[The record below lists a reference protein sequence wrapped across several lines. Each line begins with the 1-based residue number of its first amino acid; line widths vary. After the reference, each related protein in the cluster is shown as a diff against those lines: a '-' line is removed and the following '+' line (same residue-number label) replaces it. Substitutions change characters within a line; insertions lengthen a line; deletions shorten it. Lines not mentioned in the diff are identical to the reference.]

1 MKTNFI
7 FLLIFFCLFLSACGN
22 ITVEKFDSYKW
33 KNLNLNIEENQDLRW
48 NMMNDLRKKHKL
60 VGMTKSEIE
69 NLLGKFDDE
78 NKTYCSYYLGLT
90 GRGINTGTLT
100 LTFDKNNVVT
110 SISVTQG

>member
-7 FLLIFFCLFLSACGN
+7 FLPIFICLSLSSCGK

-33 KNLNLNIEENQDLRW
+33 KNSNLNIEENQDLRW

-60 VGMTKSEIE
+60 VGMNKSEIE
-69 NLLGKFDDE
+69 KLLGKFDSE
-78 NKTYCSYYLGLT
+78 NRIYCSYYLGFT
-90 GRGINTGTLT
+90 GTGINTGTLT